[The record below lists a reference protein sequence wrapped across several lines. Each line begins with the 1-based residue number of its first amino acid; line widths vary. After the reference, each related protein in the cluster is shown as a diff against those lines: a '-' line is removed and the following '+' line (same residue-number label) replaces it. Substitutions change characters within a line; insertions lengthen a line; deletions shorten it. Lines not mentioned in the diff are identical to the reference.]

1 MHRLSQHTIAAVA
14 TPIGIGGI
22 SVIRISGNTSFQ
34 IAQSIFIG
42 GLNILTV
49 PSHTIH
55 YGTIKDSDGIS
66 VVDTVLVSLFRGPNS
81 YTGEDVI
88 EISCHGGYFVAQKIL
103 TLIYAAGAH
112 PAKPGE
118 FTQRSFLNGKLDLA
132 QAEAVA
138 DIIHS
143 RSEKSHKASVMQL
156 SGRLSKYVNEI
167 REQLLNLCS
176 LLELELD
183 FSQEGIEL
191 ATREDVLKRIN
202 SIELEIKNLVDSYS
216 SGKFVRE
223 GVRVALIGKPNVGK
237 SSLLNI
243 LLGEERAIVSEIAG
257 TTRDIIEESII
268 LNGLEFVF
276 FDTAGLRDSYD
287 SIEQEG
293 IRRTLISLKQAD
305 IALFI
310 IDSSH
315 KITQGDV
322 LMFKQISE
330 SAGSQIPFL
339 VCINKIDIKDNSF
352 SLSELEVRHSVEISC
367 KLNSG
372 IDRLKKDLVD
382 LSIPRHDS
390 NSSSIVITNLRHKK
404 ALTSAL
410 ASMQKAQDTI
420 SNGLG
425 GDFAAVDLRDALN
438 YLGEIIG
445 LTTPDDILNHIFGKF
460 CIGK

>member
-1 MHRLSQHTIAAVA
+1 MHQLSQHTIAAVA

-22 SVIRISGNTSFQ
+22 SVIRISGNTAFQ
-34 IAQSIFIG
+34 IAQSVFKSGTSII
-42 GLNILTV
+42 TA

-55 YGTIKDSDGIS
+55 YGTINDADGLT

-103 TLIYAAGAH
+103 SLLYAAGAH
-112 PAKPGE
+112 SAKPGE
-118 FTQRSFLNGKLDLA
+118 FTQRAFLNGKLDLT

-143 RSEKSHKASVMQL
+143 RSEKSHRASVMQL
-156 SGRLSKYVNEI
+156 SGRLSKYVNSI

-191 ATREDVLKRIN
+191 ATREDILKRIN
-202 SIELEIKNLVDSYS
+202 SIEVEIKNLSDSYS

-223 GVRVALIGKPNVGK
+223 GVRVALIGKPNAGK

-257 TTRDIIEESII
+257 TTRDVIEESII
-268 LNGLEFVF
+268 LSGLEFVF

-287 SIEQEG
+287 TIEQEG

-315 KITQGDV
+315 SFSQEDV
-322 LMFKQISE
+322 LMLKQITE
-330 SAGSQIPFL
+330 SVENQIPFL
-339 VCINKIDIKDNSF
+339 FCINKTDIKDKAF
-352 SLSELEVRHSVEISC
+352 SLMDLGVIHSVEISC
-367 KLNSG
+367 KLNLG
-372 IDRLKKDLVD
+372 INRLKEELVA
-382 LSIPRHDS
+382 LSVPHHDS
-390 NSSSIVITNLRHKK
+390 GSSSIIITNVRHKD
-404 ALTSAL
+404 ALMSTLESL
-410 ASMQKAQDTI
+410 QKARETI
-420 SNGLG
+420 SQGLG